1 MKQSHFAFVFCI
13 SLSISTFSDFI
24 LAKNMGRPRTK
35 KPRKY
40 SKLDIYD
47 KLSNL
52 RTPMKPMK
60 LEDSKIKL
68 VSYAFKSLSVII
80 HRSNAQML
88 INCFVNLPEMLPEE
102 PELNNNNM

>member
-1 MKQSHFAFVFCI
+1 
-13 SLSISTFSDFI
+13 
-24 LAKNMGRPRTK
+24 MGRPRTK

-68 VSYAFKSLSVII
+68 VSYAFKSLSVITQ
-80 HRSNAQML
+80 RSNAQMM
-88 INCFVNLPEMLPEE
+88 INRFVNHSEMLPD
-102 PELNNNNM
+102 PETDITM

>member
-1 MKQSHFAFVFCI
+1 
-13 SLSISTFSDFI
+13 
-24 LAKNMGRPRTK
+24 MGRPRTK

-80 HRSNAQML
+80 QRSNAQMM
-88 INCFVNLPEMLPEE
+88 INRFVNHSEMLPD
-102 PELNNNNM
+102 PDHDNNM